1 MGAMAHWGGQ
11 GMRRSA
17 VAGPAVLL
25 VATALV
31 AGCTS
36 VGSIQASPP
45 SLAPAPVQPAAPRAM
60 AHPAPVVVPDGQP
73 GSRANLIPVPQE
85 AAETASRVRSALEA
99 LAGQSRKP
107 STGQVVEAL
116 AAAGF
121 TGPGVEVT
129 ATRTPTGLEADAV
142 ESAVL
147 QDDDCIIGHVRE
159 GVVSVTVLPVLA
171 TGRCF
176 VGSALQ

>member
-1 MGAMAHWGGQ
+1 
-11 GMRRSA
+11 MRRSA

-25 VATALV
+25 LATALM
-31 AGCTS
+31 AGCTA
-36 VGSIQASPP
+36 VGTIQASPP
-45 SLAPAPVQPAAPRAM
+45 SLEPVPVAPAAPDAV
-60 AHPAPVVVPDGQP
+60 AQPAPAIVPDGQP
-73 GSRANLIPVPQE
+73 GSRANPIAVPQE
-85 AAETASRVRSALEA
+85 AAETASRVQGALEA
-99 LAGQSRKP
+99 LARQSRKP
-107 STGQVVEAL
+107 NTGQVVEAL

-159 GVVSVTVLPVLA
+159 GTVTVTVLPVLA

-176 VGSALQ
+176 VGSEPQ